1 MKGNHMEQITLD
13 VKGMSCG
20 GCVNS
25 VKRVV
30 GAIDGVGLVDVA
42 LDTGKVDIRYDAAK
56 AGPEQFKAAIRD
68 AGYEVD

>member
-1 MKGNHMEQITLD
+1 MNTITLD

-30 GAIDGVGLVDVA
+30 GAIDGVDQVDVS
-42 LDTGKVDIRYDAAK
+42 LDAGKVSVSYDAGK
-56 AGPEQFKAAIRD
+56 AQPEQFKAAIRD
-68 AGYEVD
+68 AGYEVV

>member
-1 MKGNHMEQITLD
+1 METITLD

-30 GAIDGVGLVDVA
+30 GAIDGVARVDVV
-42 LDTGKVDIRYDAAK
+42 LETGKVSVSYDGSK
-56 AGPEQFKAAIRD
+56 AQPEQFKAAIRD
-68 AGYEVD
+68 AGYEVV

>member
-1 MKGNHMEQITLD
+1 METITLD

-30 GAIDGVGLVDVA
+30 GPIAGVASVDVV
-42 LDTGKVDIRYDAAK
+42 LETGKVTVGYDAAQAK
-56 AGPEQFKAAIRD
+56 PDQFRAAIRD
-68 AGYEVD
+68 AGYDVLN